1 MVEPLRN
8 KRILFIFLLLA
19 ISILVLLPQSMALSA
34 SNSGT
39 PISAA
44 PVPGQDITL
53 TGTGGGNFI
62 LTGTSGNQF
71 TAILL
76 DENGFLLDQI
86 VLPADRVSFS
96 SVDGGFFYA
105 VLVSGGSG
113 ESSQTTVTRY
123 RIGTNRFLDSD
134 TLVFPKI
141 ACSSDSQFAA
151 DSNGNLYMID
161 SFSHSLSVFSKSGA
175 LVSSLSE
182 KGFHLVHILSD
193 FLYLSYLDG
202 QLAVCPLAE
211 FPDGLET
218 TSFTWEYPWHS
229 LSETSVIDSAGTVFS
244 ISGSDIFKLCS
255 LPPLQTACFFDGSV
269 LSKTDSF
276 TATLFDLSGNPAFLY
291 SFDGTLLSLATSG
304 SLSAAVVFQNDML
317 CFLRIDQMTPDPVV
331 PDIPDPPDPGR
342 ELITSSVYEIDRTQN
357 LLILPSNTTVA
368 VMRSGLELPENS
380 ELLVKKPNGSTQKS
394 GVVGTGV
401 LVNAVRDSSIL
412 DTLTVVVYGDVDG
425 TGTVTSTDVRLLYD
439 HLIQKTP
446 LDGIFYTAADL
457 DQNGT
462 VETVDLVLLKKRLA
476 S

>member
-151 DSNGNLYMID
+151 DSNGNLYRLFQPLAFCIFKKRGTRIFAFRKRIP
-161 SFSHSLSVFSKSGA
+161 SGSYFVGFSVFVLFGRPI
-175 LVSSLSE
+175 
-182 KGFHLVHILSD
+182 G
-193 FLYLSYLDG
+193 
-202 QLAVCPLAE
+202 
-211 FPDGLET
+211 
-218 TSFTWEYPWHS
+218 
-229 LSETSVIDSAGTVFS
+229 
-244 ISGSDIFKLCS
+244 S
-255 LPPLQTACFFDGSV
+255 LPSC
-269 LSKTDSF
+269 
-276 TATLFDLSGNPAFLY
+276 
-291 SFDGTLLSLATSG
+291 
-304 SLSAAVVFQNDML
+304 
-317 CFLRIDQMTPDPVV
+317 RISRWT
-331 PDIPDPPDPGR
+331 
-342 ELITSSVYEIDRTQN
+342 
-357 LLILPSNTTVA
+357 
-368 VMRSGLELPENS
+368 
-380 ELLVKKPNGSTQKS
+380 
-394 GVVGTGV
+394 
-401 LVNAVRDSSIL
+401 
-412 DTLTVVVYGDVDG
+412 
-425 TGTVTSTDVRLLYD
+425 
-439 HLIQKTP
+439 
-446 LDGIFYTAADL
+446 
-457 DQNGT
+457 
-462 VETVDLVLLKKRLA
+462 
-476 S
+476 